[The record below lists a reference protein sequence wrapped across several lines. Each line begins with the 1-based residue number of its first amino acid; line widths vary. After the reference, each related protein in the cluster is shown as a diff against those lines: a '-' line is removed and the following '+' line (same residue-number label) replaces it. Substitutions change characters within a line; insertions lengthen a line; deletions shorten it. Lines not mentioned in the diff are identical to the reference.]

1 MPLDEGG
8 VTQSISLATHASTGR
23 IIEGIEPFMSG
34 GAGFGGALRALR
46 ESRGLS
52 LQEVADATR
61 VRRAYLSALEEMRLD
76 QLPSR
81 PFAIGYVRAYAQAL
95 GVDPDHAVAKFK
107 ESAPAG
113 LEPLRPPVG
122 VRRHRDPRMSVAAV
136 AGGLVVAAVV
146 IWNLAQHAVAG
157 DGPATPPIP
166 VASAA
171 PQAAPH
177 QGPVALAAPQPAPAE
192 SDVPKPYITPGLAPP
207 STAAAQ
213 PAPAVPA
220 QPVAFVAKGAVYG
233 APAGQSAV
241 TLQARR
247 SALII
252 IRGADGAVYFAR
264 QLTVGQAYRAPT
276 SLKGLVV
283 DVSDPDAFDVYANGQ
298 LQGQLP
304 APQTPVAKLMDPKA
318 L

>member
-1 MPLDEGG
+1 
-8 VTQSISLATHASTGR
+8 
-23 IIEGIEPFMSG
+23 MSG

-52 LQEVADATR
+52 LQEVADETR

-81 PFAIGYVRAYAQAL
+81 PFTIGYVRAYAQAL
-95 GVDPDHAVAKFK
+95 GIDPDHAVAKFK

-113 LEPLRPPVG
+113 HEPLRPPVG
-122 VRRHRDPRMSVAAV
+122 VRRQRDPRVSVAAV

-166 VASAA
+166 VAPAA
-171 PQAAPH
+171 PQAAAH

-207 STAAAQ
+207 STAV
-213 PAPAVPA
+213 APPPTAPG

-241 TLQARR
+241 TLQARK

-283 DVSDPDAFDVYANGQ
+283 DVSDPEAFDVYANGQ
-298 LQGQLP
+298 LQGRLP
-304 APQTPVAKLMDPKA
+304 APQTPVAKLQDSKP